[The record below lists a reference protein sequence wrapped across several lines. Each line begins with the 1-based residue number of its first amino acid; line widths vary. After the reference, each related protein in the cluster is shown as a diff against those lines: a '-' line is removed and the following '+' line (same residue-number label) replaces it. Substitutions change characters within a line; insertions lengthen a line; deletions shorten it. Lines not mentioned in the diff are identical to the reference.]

1 MAAKL
6 SGPAAGSR
14 FNIDQNSEINVTP
27 FVDVM
32 LVLLI
37 IFMVA
42 APLASVSIKVNL
54 PTAVAKPST
63 NPPKPVY
70 ISLKQNGD
78 MFVMDYRTS
87 LDTLGDDLKKAIGV
101 RNPADERLFIR
112 VDKDVVYGQFMDLMN
127 KLQDNG
133 YYSVAL
139 VGLDQSGPAGA
150 SGGSGQ

>member
-6 SGPAAGSR
+6 SGPSGGRYDVA
-14 FNIDQNSEINVTP
+14 QNASINVTP

-42 APLASVSIKVNL
+42 APLASVTIKVAL
-54 PTAVAKPST
+54 PPAAAKPAK

-70 ISLKQNGD
+70 ISLKKDGRVYVGD
-78 MFVMDYRTS
+78 NASDI
-87 LDTLGDDLKKAIGV
+87 DTLGDDLKAAVGSRDPSK
-101 RNPADERLFIR
+101 ERIFIR
-112 VDKDVVYGQFMDLMN
+112 GDQDVLYQDFMAVMN

-133 YYSVAL
+133 FYSVAL
-139 VGLDQSGPAGA
+139 VGEDKSGVAK
-150 SGGSGQ
+150 